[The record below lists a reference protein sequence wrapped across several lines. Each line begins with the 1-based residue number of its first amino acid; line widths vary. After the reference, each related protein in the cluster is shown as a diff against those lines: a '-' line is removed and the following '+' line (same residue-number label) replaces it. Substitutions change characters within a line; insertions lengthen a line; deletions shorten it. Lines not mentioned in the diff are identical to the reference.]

1 MSNSYAA
8 NAAAYLVAVEG
19 KVFQRPS
26 PESEVMV
33 YIAKQLQA
41 QKYWHGYAGEVRV
54 PWSLMEATTP
64 ARLDRALEDAG
75 SAFRLRVERNEQT
88 RYSSPHGER
97 FTATMD
103 VPAGFGRRGEA
114 K

>member
-1 MSNSYAA
+1 MSNSYDA
-8 NAAAYLVAVEG
+8 NAAAYLVAVEN

-26 PESEVMV
+26 PEAEILV
-33 YIAKQLQA
+33 YIAQQIQA

-54 PWSLMEATTP
+54 PWRLMEATTP

-75 SAFRLRVERNEQT
+75 SAFRMRVECNEQT

-97 FTATMD
+97 FTATID
-103 VPAGFGRRGEA
+103 APVGFGLR
-114 K
+114 